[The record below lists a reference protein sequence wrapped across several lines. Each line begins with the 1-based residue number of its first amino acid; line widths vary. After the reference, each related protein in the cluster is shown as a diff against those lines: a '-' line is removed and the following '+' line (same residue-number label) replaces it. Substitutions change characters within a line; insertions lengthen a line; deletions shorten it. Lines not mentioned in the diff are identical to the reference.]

1 MSLQDCM
8 GKEIQLLIQDEKDD
22 SKMTWD
28 YVAKKVKQKLVG
40 QVRPIYTATVERDE
54 NDDITSVKYEPL
66 RDINGQPLVRE
77 VEPEDIDR
85 IGEAV
90 MATIVD
96 GV

>member
-1 MSLQDCM
+1 MPLQDCM
-8 GKEIQLLIQDEKDD
+8 GKEIKLLIEDEKDD
-22 SKMTWD
+22 SKMTWEH
-28 YVAKKVKQKLVG
+28 VAKKVKQKLVG
-40 QVRPIYTATVERDE
+40 QVRPIYTATVGRD
-54 NDDITSVKYEPL
+54 DDGEIASVKYEPA

-77 VEPEDIDR
+77 VEEEDLDK